1 MRPVSKMEHAG
12 VRSGHHPG
20 GRPQGIRGGR
30 DREADPTHL
39 ELPGDVMA
47 AAVGDDAR
55 PLTRREPVR
64 PEPSARELLR
74 AAGLLRAGWRGRGD
88 TAVPR
93 SPGHRSD
100 WAGQGPIDT
109 LPQDQAVATAVDR
122 LLRLRR
128 GEQVE
133 LQSGSDLDPAW
144 REMKELSPASYWFTV
159 LKDGPAG
166 GGCGSPTGRRPADRA
181 RGACPACQ
189 RRHGPNERS
198 ATRVTHA

>member
-1 MRPVSKMEHAG
+1 MV
-12 VRSGHHPG
+12 
-20 GRPQGIRGGR
+20 
-30 DREADPTHL
+30 
-39 ELPGDVMA
+39 

-133 LQSGSDLDPAW
+133 LQ
-144 REMKELSPASYWFTV
+144 
-159 LKDGPAG
+159 
-166 GGCGSPTGRRPADRA
+166 
-181 RGACPACQ
+181 
-189 RRHGPNERS
+189 
-198 ATRVTHA
+198 